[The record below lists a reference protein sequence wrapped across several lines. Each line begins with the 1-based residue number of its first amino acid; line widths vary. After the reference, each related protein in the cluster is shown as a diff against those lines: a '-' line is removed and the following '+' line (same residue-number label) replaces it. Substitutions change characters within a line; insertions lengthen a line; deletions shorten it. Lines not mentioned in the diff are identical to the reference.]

1 MPDNITK
8 MLRDNYKK
16 VAIINTSTK
25 IDTLPPPSYGRAW
38 RKWSLNLSFTPSI
51 IIMIGTDDS
60 HDESMKRPL
69 TIVSNRDTEQKIH
82 IYENINQNAF
92 IGIRNITK
100 DGFEYLFE
108 SYSGA
113 TSRIIQ
119 IIAIE

>member
-1 MPDNITK
+1 MISK
-8 MLRDNYKK
+8 NYKK
-16 VAIINTSTK
+16 IAIINTNTT
-25 IDTLPPPSYGRAW
+25 INTLTPPNTGRAW
-38 RKWSLNLSFTPSI
+38 RKWSLSLSFTPSL
-51 IIMIGTDDS
+51 IIMIGTDDG
-60 HDESMKRPL
+60 HDEALKRPL

-108 SYSGA
+108 SYAGA